1 MMEYNEIMI
10 RYAELSTKRKN
21 KKIFINRLVENVKAV
36 LHDFETIKIH
46 SDRNRMYI
54 LLNGSDSALIMNRL
68 KLVFGIQSF
77 SPVMKVE
84 KDMEAIKDMAVTM
97 VKEQY
102 TGGQT
107 FKITTHRADHTFE
120 FDTNEVNRIL
130 GSEIE
135 NKVKGISVNVKQPDI
150 DLRVEIRTESVFL
163 SSQTIKGAGGLPVG
177 SSGKGMLMLSGGIDS
192 PVAGYLAMKKGV
204 EVEVVH
210 FHSPPYT
217 SSRAL
222 QKAKDLTSRIA
233 SFSGNINFIE
243 VPFTE
248 IQEEIKRTVPE
259 GYLMTVTRR
268 MMMRLTDEIRNQ
280 RNSLAIFNGESLGQ
294 VASQTLHSMRAIN
307 DVTATPIL
315 RPVISMDKAEII
327 TIAKSIGTYNL
338 SIQPFEDC
346 CTIFAPSSP
355 KTKPDLEKTR
365 KYEARLDS
373 ELLIQNALD
382 NLTIST
388 VSVGQTMEEKERE
401 LFSDLL

>member
-1 MMEYNEIMI
+1 MEYNEIMI

>member
-1 MMEYNEIMI
+1 MEYNEIMI

-150 DLRVEIRTESVFL
+150 DLRVEIRMESVFL

-210 FHSPPYT
+210 F
-217 SSRAL
+217 
-222 QKAKDLTSRIA
+222 
-233 SFSGNINFIE
+233 
-243 VPFTE
+243 
-248 IQEEIKRTVPE
+248 
-259 GYLMTVTRR
+259 
-268 MMMRLTDEIRNQ
+268 
-280 RNSLAIFNGESLGQ
+280 
-294 VASQTLHSMRAIN
+294 
-307 DVTATPIL
+307 
-315 RPVISMDKAEII
+315 
-327 TIAKSIGTYNL
+327 
-338 SIQPFEDC
+338 
-346 CTIFAPSSP
+346 
-355 KTKPDLEKTR
+355 
-365 KYEARLDS
+365 
-373 ELLIQNALD
+373 
-382 NLTIST
+382 
-388 VSVGQTMEEKERE
+388 
-401 LFSDLL
+401 